1 MCYKFFFP
9 VVRSWIASTTG
20 SSECP
25 RARGSDEQEQENPKE
40 ESEKKNEK
48 ENEIEK
54 ENQKEKRKGGKG
66 KEK

>member
-54 ENQKEKRKGGKG
+54 ENQNEKRKGGKI